1 VTRDSVQVGVAVTL
15 AGVGVVSGRIE
26 NRQGTWRSSRRFLYG
41 LAMFLLF
48 LAGFEVDV
56 RLAVGAS
63 GCTAGY

>member
-1 VTRDSVQVGVAVTL
+1 VAVTL

-56 RLAVGAS
+56 RVELGAS